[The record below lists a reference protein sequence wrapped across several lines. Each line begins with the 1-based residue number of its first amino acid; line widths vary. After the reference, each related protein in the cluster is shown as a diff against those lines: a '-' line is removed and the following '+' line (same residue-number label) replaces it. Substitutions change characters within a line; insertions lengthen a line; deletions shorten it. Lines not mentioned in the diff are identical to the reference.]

1 MILSLCAGVLWL
13 AIFLGVTNFA
23 PVSTFNAQ
31 AGLLASGSLAA
42 SGTSTTALD
51 ISTKFEAQIQVK
63 NTGGGSVAGTNGLQ
77 VDVFRRFGAGPTD
90 DTISI
95 LTFII
100 TTTASTTKYQSFT
113 LPTGKY
119 DIKLTNLDASNAI
132 TVEMTST
139 TVDTISG

>member
-1 MILSLCAGVLWL
+1 MIALLMLSVAMACLWQ
-13 AIFLGVTNFA
+13 AATNFA
-23 PVSTFNAQ
+23 PVMTFNTQ

-51 ISTKFEAQIQVK
+51 ASTKFEAQVQVK
-63 NTGGGSVAGTNGLQ
+63 NVGGGSVAGTNGLQ
-77 VDVFRRFGAGPTD
+77 VDVFRRFGGGPTD
-90 DTISI
+90 DTIAMM
-95 LTFII
+95 TFVIP
-100 TTTASTTKYQSFT
+100 TTVSTTKYQSFS

-132 TVEMTST
+132 TVEMTSS